1 MIKIIHFLTNYLVG
15 MILFRIFAM
24 SLRDKDFKFNY

>member
-1 MIKIIHFLTNYLVG
+1 MIKVIRFLENNLVC

-24 SLRDKDFKFNY
+24 SLRDKGFKV

>member
-1 MIKIIHFLTNYLVG
+1 MIKVIRFLENNLVR

-24 SLRDKDFKFNY
+24 SLRDKGFKV

>member
-1 MIKIIHFLTNYLVG
+1 MIKVIRFLENNLVY

-24 SLRDKDFKFNY
+24 SLRDKGFKV